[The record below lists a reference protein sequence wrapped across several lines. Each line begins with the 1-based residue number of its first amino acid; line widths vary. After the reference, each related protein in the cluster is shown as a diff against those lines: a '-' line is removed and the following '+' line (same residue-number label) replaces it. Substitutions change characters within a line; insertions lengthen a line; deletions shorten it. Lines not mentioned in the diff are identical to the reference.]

1 MAESGGRW
9 GAALS
14 LALAF
19 GAVGALALWLL
30 SDSQEGQG
38 PSGTALEA
46 PAAERSARS
55 AAGSQPGSPPGSP
68 PGSEVGS
75 ALGALP
81 LTGLDTM
88 SIRSGET
95 LELPYAALPRRG
107 QLVVNL
113 LMPAPSASQVPLKV
127 RVIGEDS
134 RVYESQGVLDPSD
147 PRRAATGIDAAWLK
161 RGRFVIELMTKERSH
176 FPLRR
181 YALEIR

>member
-1 MAESGGRW
+1 M
-9 GAALS
+9 ALS

-19 GAVGALALWLL
+19 GAVAALAVWLL
-30 SDSQEGQG
+30 SDSSPNGQG
-38 PSGTALEA
+38 PGGTALEA
-46 PAAERSARS
+46 PARSARS
-55 AAGSQPGSPPGSP
+55 AAASRL
-68 PGSEVGS
+68 GSEPGP
-75 ALGALP
+75 LP

-95 LELPYAALPRRG
+95 LELPYAELPRRG

-113 LMPAPSASQVPLKV
+113 LMPAPSASPVPLKV

-134 RVYESQGVLDPSD
+134 RVYESQGVLDPGD